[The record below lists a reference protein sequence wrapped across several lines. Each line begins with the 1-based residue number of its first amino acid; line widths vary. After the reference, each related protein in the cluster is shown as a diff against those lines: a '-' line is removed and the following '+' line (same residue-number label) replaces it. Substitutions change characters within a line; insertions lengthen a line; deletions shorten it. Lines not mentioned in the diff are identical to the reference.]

1 MSVYHAD
8 GRGLMLTHY
17 CAQGNQARLRATSI
31 TGGRVSFSQID
42 ATNVSEDQ
50 SVLHDLVFALGPDTL
65 ERTEIYRAHDGTTE
79 TTVLHFVR
87 R

>member
-1 MSVYHAD
+1 MSVYHTD

-17 CAQGNQARLRATSI
+17 CVQGNQARLRATAI
-31 TGGRVSFSQID
+31 EGGRVSFSQID
-42 ATNVSEDQ
+42 ATNLSAAQ
-50 SVLHDLVFALGPDTL
+50 SVLHDLVFALGPDPL

-79 TTVLHFVR
+79 TTVFHFAR